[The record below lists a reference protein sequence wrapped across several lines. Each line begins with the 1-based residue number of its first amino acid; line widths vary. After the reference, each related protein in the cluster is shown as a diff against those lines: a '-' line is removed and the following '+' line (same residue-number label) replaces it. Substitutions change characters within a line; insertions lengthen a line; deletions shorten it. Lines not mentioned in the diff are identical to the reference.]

1 MRAWGKPLRMSELQP
16 DWTEP
21 GADRHAWESEFE
33 SLLADLEDDPEG
45 VLPELADLVERMLS
59 SLGLLD
65 EAGGTVDQSEHVR
78 AFRAANQL
86 VDQTRAGADLPPG
99 DIAFAIR
106 QLIDVY
112 ESVLHDTH
120 AV

>member
-1 MRAWGKPLRMSELQP
+1 LRMSELQS
-16 DWTEP
+16 DWSEP
-21 GADRHAWESEFE
+21 GVDRHAWESEFE
-33 SLLADLEDDPEG
+33 SLLADLEEDPEG
-45 VLPELADLVERMLS
+45 TLPQLADLVERLLS
-59 SLGLLD
+59 SLGFSDL
-65 EAGGTVDQSEHVR
+65 AGGTLDQSEHVR

-112 ESVLHDTH
+112 ESALHDTY
-120 AV
+120 AA